1 MDFVG
6 KMLKGTEPARCVDG
20 RPDPK
25 SPQGVQMLGGSLHPI
40 AVTAIILNK
49 NFDNDYIV
57 KSLNELISAGHKL
70 GVHWG
75 AHKHEDKSDCGFAD
89 RLNYILQT
97 AKNNE
102 KEILKRLTEIYTA
115 NGIDASSLSKS
126 YKYISGYSL
135 DKIMVIGKDL
145 IDLSIKNQ
153 AAFENLQGDH
163 GEQTAFVNLKENTT
177 LDTQSLN
184 NQGKQAFNLDLW
196 AAISQTQALNK
207 TADVN
212 LIRDLSLILYMA
224 TEMVLVEQKGKPSL
238 PVILNK

>member
-20 RPDPK
+20 RPDSK
-25 SPQGVQMLGGSLHPI
+25 SPQGPQMLGGSLHPI
-40 AVTAIILNK
+40 VVTAIILNE

-89 RLNYILQT
+89 RLKDILQT
-97 AKNNE
+97 AKDHK
-102 KEILKRLTEIYTA
+102 KEIVYRLVNIYNA
-115 NGIDASSLSKS
+115 NKIDASSLSAS
-126 YKYISGYSL
+126 YKFILNYNI
-135 DKIMVIGKDL
+135 DRIKIIGKDL
-145 IDLSIKNQ
+145 IDLAIKNS
-153 AAFENLQGDH
+153 ASFESLQGDH
-163 GEQTAFVNLKENTT
+163 KEQAAFVNIEANTT
-177 LDTQSLN
+177 LSTQGMNLQN
-184 NQGKQAFNLDLW
+184 KQAFNLDLW

-212 LIRDLSLILYMA
+212 LTRDLSLIIYIA
-224 TEMVLVEQKGKPSL
+224 TEMVLVEQKGNPPL